1 MRNEEMRMSR
11 YLAYANALGI
21 HTEGDAGGMPSY
33 STTATLRERMDQM
46 GEQEYMISVEIGG
59 KDEYDETV

>member
-1 MRNEEMRMSR
+1 MRNEEMRMNR

-21 HTEGDAGGMPSY
+21 CSGSEEGMPTY
-33 STTATLRERMDQM
+33 STVGTLRSRMDQM
-46 GEQEYMISVEIGG
+46 KDQEYMISVEIGG